1 MALVSM
7 VLTLACPDG
16 PLSQLPG
23 PILVFFG
30 GPVLGK
36 LLPGGEGLGGV
47 CKLGPCDGGRTF
59 VGFVGGSDSE
69 GGLGVDEGGLG
80 PQV

>member
-1 MALVSM
+1 MILISMDMVSAYSDDP
-7 VLTLACPDG
+7 VSHLFWPILLFC
-16 PLSQLPG
+16 G
-23 PILVFFG
+23 PILG
-30 GPVLGK
+30 E
-36 LLPGGEGLGGV
+36 LLAGGEGLGGV